1 MDILIENIRAV
12 DPQCG
17 LDDIVDICI
26 DGGVITAIGK
36 TDTQN
41 ADRVIDA
48 QGKLVAMPG
57 LFDMH
62 VHFRDPGQTHKEDIF
77 TGAAAAKAGGFTG
90 VACMPNTKPVIDNP
104 ELVKYV
110 LNKGQ
115 KTGIDVLPIGC
126 VTKGMQSKEL
136 CDFDKLKEAGIC
148 ALSDD
153 GRPVENAELMRQAL
167 EISPSKGLAVLS
179 HCEDLKIINGGIINK
194 GEVSQKLGVKG
205 MDRASEDSITA
216 REIALAMS
224 CGGHIHICHVS
235 TRGSVNIIRAAKK
248 DGVNVTCETAPH
260 YFTFTDEKLLSRD
273 ADYRMSPPLRTED
286 DRQAVEEAVLD
297 GTIDCI
303 ITDHAPHSAE
313 EKADFEKAPNGV
325 VGLET
330 SLAATLTR
338 LYHTGKCGLD
348 KIVRLMSIN
357 PRQILGLSPVKIAV
371 GERADLAIIDP
382 ELEWEVIPERLHSK
396 SKNSVFKGERL
407 KGKNLYTICRGKIV
421 YEPVRVSISQRKWEK
436 ITHKATD
443 VRMYSADSEKVFLEF
458 KPARMPDSGEMQWED
473 WNCYD
478 SVFVYKAD
486 YERLLVPTLEKLFPL
501 EDPDPNGWGTQE
513 YFDVCSLNWL
523 GADKWKEFIAQL
535 EQLRQ
540 ALTEEEQMF
549 MDTLLPMFRG
559 FLSLSEIICIE
570 GNQ

>member
-194 GEVSQKLGVKG
+194 G
-205 MDRASEDSITA
+205 
-216 REIALAMS
+216 
-224 CGGHIHICHVS
+224 
-235 TRGSVNIIRAAKK
+235 KK
-248 DGVNVTCETAPH
+248 
-260 YFTFTDEKLLSRD
+260 
-273 ADYRMSPPLRTED
+273 
-286 DRQAVEEAVLD
+286 
-297 GTIDCI
+297 
-303 ITDHAPHSAE
+303 
-313 EKADFEKAPNGV
+313 
-325 VGLET
+325 
-330 SLAATLTR
+330 
-338 LYHTGKCGLD
+338 
-348 KIVRLMSIN
+348 
-357 PRQILGLSPVKIAV
+357 
-371 GERADLAIIDP
+371 
-382 ELEWEVIPERLHSK
+382 
-396 SKNSVFKGERL
+396 
-407 KGKNLYTICRGKIV
+407 
-421 YEPVRVSISQRKWEK
+421 
-436 ITHKATD
+436 
-443 VRMYSADSEKVFLEF
+443 
-458 KPARMPDSGEMQWED
+458 
-473 WNCYD
+473 
-478 SVFVYKAD
+478 
-486 YERLLVPTLEKLFPL
+486 
-501 EDPDPNGWGTQE
+501 
-513 YFDVCSLNWL
+513 
-523 GADKWKEFIAQL
+523 
-535 EQLRQ
+535 
-540 ALTEEEQMF
+540 
-549 MDTLLPMFRG
+549 
-559 FLSLSEIICIE
+559 
-570 GNQ
+570 